1 MAGLRSLVLSV
12 SCLAIA
18 AAPIAAQTP
27 AEQNPLLT
35 KSALPFEAPPF
46 DRIKDSD
53 FQPAMDEGM
62 RQSLADATKIADQAA
77 APTFDNTIVALERS
91 GTLLRRVQQDFGGL
105 AQSNTNPELQRVLR
119 DEAPKL
125 AAHSDAINLNPKL
138 FARIKAVYDHRK
150 NRGLSAEQ
158 QYLVERY
165 YIRFVRAGA
174 NLSEPDKVKLRAL
187 NQEESTLRNAF
198 ASKLLAATKNAAL
211 VLDSTAE
218 LAGLSAA
225 DVAAAAQAADG
236 RGLNGKWVLPLQNT
250 TQQPAQ
256 ASLSS
261 RAVREQLFNAS
272 IMRAEHGDSNDARAT
287 IARIAQ
293 IRADRA
299 KLLGYPDYAAYVLDN
314 QMAKTPAAALKLL
327 TDLVSAATAK
337 ARGEGADMQKL
348 IDKEN
353 GGFTLA
359 PWDWQYYSEQV
370 RKASYDLD
378 ESQLKP
384 YFELNRVLQDGVFFA
399 ANNLYGITF
408 TERKDIPVYEPDV
421 RVFEVR
427 DADGK
432 PMALFY
438 YDPFKRDN
446 KAGGAWTSSFV
457 SQSGLLGTKPVM
469 YNVENFTKPAPGQ
482 PALLTFGDVTTMF
495 HEFGH
500 ALHGMFSNVEYPT
513 LAGTSV
519 PRDFVEF
526 PSQFNEH
533 WALEPTV
540 FANYAKN
547 YETGAPMPQELVQK
561 IRRARTF
568 NQGFATTEYLAA
580 SLLDLAWHTLPA
592 DAPLQNVDTFEEQSL
607 KRFQVD
613 MRDVPPRYRSSYFS
627 HIWDNGYAA
636 GYYAYLWSEVLDDDA
651 YSWFTEHGGMTR
663 ANGQRFRD
671 MILSRGNTEDVGAMY
686 RAFRGRDPRI
696 EPLLEQRGLT
706 EKSAG
711 K

>member
-1 MAGLRSLVLSV
+1 MARLRSLVLSA

-18 AAPIAAQTP
+18 AAPVAAQASANP
-27 AEQNPLLT
+27 NPLLT
-35 KSALPFEAPPF
+35 RSTLPFEAPPF
-46 DRIKDSD
+46 DKIKDSD
-53 FQPAMDEGM
+53 FQPAFDEGM
-62 RQSLADATKIADQAA
+62 QQSLADVTKIADQSA

-91 GTLLRRVQQDFGGL
+91 GTLLRRVQQVFGAL
-105 AQSNTNPELQRVLR
+105 AQSNTNPALQSVRR
-119 DEAPKL
+119 EEAPKL
-125 AAHSDAINLNPKL
+125 AAHSDAIDLNPKL
-138 FARIKAVYDHRK
+138 FARIKAVYDHRR
-150 NRGLSAEQ
+150 NLGLTAEQ

-198 ASKLLAATKNAAL
+198 ASKLLAATKAGAL
-211 VLDSTAE
+211 VLDSTAQ
-218 LAGLSAA
+218 LAGLSPEEI
-225 DVAAAAQAADG
+225 AAAAQAADG
-236 RGLNGKWVLPLQNT
+236 RGLNGKWVIPLQNT

-272 IMRAEHGDSNDARAT
+272 IMRAEHGDSNDTRGT
-287 IARIAQ
+287 ISRIAQ

-299 KLLGYPDYAAYVLDN
+299 KLLGYQDYAAYVLEN

-327 TDLVSAATAK
+327 TDLVPPATAK
-337 ARGEGADMQKL
+337 ARGEAADMQKL
-348 IDKEN
+348 IDKEK

-384 YFELNRVLQDGVFFA
+384 YFELNRVLKDGVFFA
-399 ANNLYGITF
+399 ANKLYGITF
-408 TERKDIPVYEPDV
+408 TERKDIPVYQPDV

-427 DADGK
+427 DANGK

-457 SQSGLLGTKPVM
+457 GQSGLLGAKPVM

-500 ALHGMFSNVEYPT
+500 ALHGMFSNVEYPA

-547 YETGAPMPQELVQK
+547 YKTGAPMPQELVQK

-568 NQGFATTEYLAA
+568 NQGFATTEYLGA
-580 SLLDLAWHTLPA
+580 SLLDLAWHTLPP

-607 KRFQVD
+607 ERFKVD
-613 MRDVPPRYRSSYFS
+613 LSVVPPRYRSSYFS
-627 HIWDNGYAA
+627 HIWDGGYAA

-651 YSWFTEHGGMTR
+651 YAWFTEHGGMTR

-671 MILSRGNTEDVGAMY
+671 MILSRGHTQDVGAMY

-706 EKSAG
+706 EKTAAR
-711 K
+711 